1 MCWET
6 NCPNM
11 SCNSWCVENHA
22 SLLGVFDFWP
32 GWCGRPTPAWRRRT
46 SDSASW
52 EATCTA
58 RWTTAASSWWPR
70 SSGRLQHT
78 NHKTHVKPTS
88 THEFYWAVHLSH
100 WAWRTNR
107 NSPSFRERV
116 MSLGRKCYRST
127 SWNKLSSKQTYGG
140 SWNQQSISNF
150 QPPFFVSCSLTLIV
164 LCCFKSETW

>member
-88 THEFYWAVHLSH
+88 THEKRTWTWTRFTELYICLTGRDGPIVTRHLSESVWCH
-100 WAWRTNR
+100 WEGSATDRLPGTN
-107 NSPSFRERV
+107 FLE
-116 MSLGRKCYRST
+116 
-127 SWNKLSSKQTYGG
+127 NKLTVGVEINSQY
-140 SWNQQSISNF
+140 QISNL
-150 QPPFFVSCSLTLIV
+150 PSLSAAVWL
-164 LCCFKSETW
+164 L